1 MILFE
6 QLKNIPKVDLHINLT
21 SSISTDLVYELN
33 EFDNIIDVEDSMIEK
48 NYLDYYNS
56 LDLPIKTLS
65 NKKNITLA
73 VNNLI
78 DKLENDNVI
87 YAELFLDLFLYN
99 NKLKHKMVIDT
110 ILDIINERNY
120 KMNLVLV
127 LSSKFDKDTNIKL
140 LDLLDSYYN
149 KGINGV
155 YFYKDKMDNIIDY
168 QYIFDRLKKN
178 NIPYILDLN
187 TKITSVDYE
196 IYNNANRII
205 YSLPNI
211 ENEIITKYRTNNIM
225 LEFPISSL
233 MEKNVISNL
242 KEYIIFLLY
251 KDNYNITLS
260 TRDMTTLDT
269 DLINEY
275 CKLFNNLPFLIN
287 DLVKILIN
295 NINNINDSRKNEILE
310 LFSKEVNDILE

>member
-73 VNNLI
+73 INNLI

-110 ILDIINERNY
+110 ILSIINERNY

-233 MEKNVISNL
+233 IEKNVISNL

>member
-73 VNNLI
+73 INNLI

-110 ILDIINERNY
+110 ILSIINERNY

-225 LEFPISSL
+225 IEFPISSL

>member
-99 NKLKHKMVIDT
+99 NKLKYKMVIDT

-233 MEKNVISNL
+233 IEKNVISNL

>member
-110 ILDIINERNY
+110 ILDIINKRNY

-127 LSSKFDKDTNIKL
+127 LSSKFDRDTNIKL
-140 LDLLDSYYN
+140 MDLLDSYYN

-205 YSLPNI
+205 YSLPDI
-211 ENEIITKYRTNNIM
+211 ENELITKYRTNNII

-233 MEKNVISNL
+233 IEKNVISNL
-242 KEYIIFLLY
+242 KDYIIFLLF

>member
-1 MILFE
+1 MEVRKFKRLLALGTVLLFCVCMCGCKKE
-6 QLKNIPKVDLHINLT
+6 KSKKKQEETSKGYEIVFDGNRYDL
-21 SSISTDLVYELN
+21 SCG
-33 EFDNIIDVEDSMIEK
+33 M
-48 NYLDYYNS
+48 
-56 LDLPIKTLS
+56 
-65 NKKNITLA
+65 
-73 VNNLI
+73 
-78 DKLENDNVI
+78 DKLIAQFSEND
-87 YAELFLDLFLYN
+87 
-99 NKLKHKMVIDT
+99 
-110 ILDIINERNY
+110 
-120 KMNLVLV
+120 VLV
-127 LSSKFDKDTNIKL
+127 VDGQKMIPYGPKGLYSDSAEESKEIPNLSSK
-140 LDLLDSYYN
+140 
-149 KGINGV
+149 
-155 YFYKDKMDNIIDY
+155 
-168 QYIFDRLKKN
+168 
-178 NIPYILDLN
+178 
-187 TKITSVDYE
+187 VDE
-196 IYNNANRII
+196 
-205 YSLPNI
+205 
-211 ENEIITKYRTNNIM
+211 ENEYRTNNIM